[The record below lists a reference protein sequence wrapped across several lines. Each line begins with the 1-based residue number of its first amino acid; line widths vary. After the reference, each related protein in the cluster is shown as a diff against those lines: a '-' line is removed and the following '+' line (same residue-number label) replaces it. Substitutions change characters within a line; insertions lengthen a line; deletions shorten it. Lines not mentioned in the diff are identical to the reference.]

1 MKIITAIVSIA
12 IAQTAGIIGSFF
24 TAQSVRTWYATLAKP
39 DWNPPSWVFGPVW
52 ISLYTLMG
60 ISAFLVW
67 ENKNASGT
75 KTALVFY
82 AIQLALNA
90 LWSILFFGIKN
101 PALAFAEILVLL
113 LFILITT
120 FLFWKIDYRAGI
132 LLLPYI
138 AWVSF
143 ASFLNYN
150 IWKLN

>member
-1 MKIITAIVSIA
+1 MKIITAIASIA
-12 IAQTAGIIGSFF
+12 IAQTAGVIGSFF

-67 ENKNASGT
+67 ENKNVPGA

-101 PALAFAEILVLL
+101 PAWAFAEILVLL

-120 FLFWKIDYRAGI
+120 FLFWRIDYRAGI

-143 ASFLNYN
+143 ASFLNYTL
-150 IWKLN
+150 WKLN